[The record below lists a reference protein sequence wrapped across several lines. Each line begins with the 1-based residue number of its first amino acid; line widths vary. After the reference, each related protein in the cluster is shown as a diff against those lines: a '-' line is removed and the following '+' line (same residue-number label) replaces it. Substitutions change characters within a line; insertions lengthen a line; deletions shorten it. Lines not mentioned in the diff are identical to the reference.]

1 MLNRHKSSTEYNLA
15 FQEVRPSSDNLEV
28 RLKVF
33 DQTGEV
39 EVVARRGVARI
50 QALLNSSHVTG
61 VTLNFEDVRAVSED
75 KELFSKVFSLSR
87 FSALAMFVLAVV
99 LATVLDLLGTVHI
112 VKQLI
117 FRPVKGTLPSKFL
130 ISLSL
135 LYE

>member
-1 MLNRHKSSTEYNLA
+1 MCLPASCAR
-15 FQEVRPSSDNLEV
+15 QD
-28 RLKVF
+28 
-33 DQTGEV
+33 V

-112 VKQLI
+112 VKQMI